1 MSYDEEIEWPS
12 FEAVLREVSPSSP
25 SLTGETI
32 GDLEETHYEAEIDSD
47 VELGEDVVEL
57 EADQHVE
64 VEQDLEA
71 NLVDEP
77 ELEVDD
83 ILDTAIDE
91 DDRDVEGSVDADLG
105 DFETSEIVD
114 LDDPN
119 PDDFV
124 VPIEEASTTSF
135 AEVPVTEVSDQEPSS
150 SFDDAEMDEA
160 DLAELPP
167 PPIMADEDADFSL
180 EDAPPPPIMANEDAD
195 FSLEDA
201 PPPPIMA
208 DEGTEITEIT
218 EIAETQSAPIEIV
231 QNPPPPAP
239 GEVPEESEDD
249 GFTFFGAPST
259 PDAAAGASMDLS
271 GLVDAEELPPPPL
284 LETSDANPFDTF
296 DEVEA
301 DESALIGLDQE
312 ISAADSVPAELLD
325 SEAQAAAAGDEWNVW
340 NLDDESNQLSTVAP
354 EDRPE
359 PFELIGFDDE
369 SDEPVENP
377 FLIEVPQTDE
387 TEESA
392 VEQAPT
398 PVNEDPWAFIRPK
411 EDEEPEKISFWEN
424 RPKFFGGD
432 ERRKARAR
440 REAKQAES
448 KDAKEDS

>member
-32 GDLEETHYEAEIDSD
+32 GNLEETHYEAEIDSD
-47 VELGEDVVEL
+47 VELGKDVVEL

-83 ILDTAIDE
+83 IVDTAIDE
-91 DDRDVEGSVDADLG
+91 NDWDVEGSVEPDLA

-135 AEVPVTEVSDQEPSS
+135 AEVPVTEVSDQEPSF
-150 SFDDAEMDEA
+150 SFDDADMDEA

-167 PPIMADEDADFSL
+167 PPLIAD
-180 EDAPPPPIMANEDAD
+180 EDAD

-208 DEGTEITEIT
+208 DEGTEIT

-239 GEVPEESEDD
+239 GEVAEESEDD

-284 LETSDANPFDTF
+284 LETPEADQFAGFDV
-296 DEVEA
+296 VEA
-301 DESALIGLDQE
+301 DESGLIGLDQE

>member
-25 SLTGETI
+25 SLTEETI

-167 PPIMADEDADFSL
+167 PPLMADET
-180 EDAPPPPIMANEDAD
+180 AD